1 MHFKGKVDSSGAQYV
16 KNLFCLSI
24 ISKNT
29 LSPETQRQGKV
40 KILTVLNSIF
50 LYSSHDKQ
58 CIQLN
63 ANE

>member
-24 ISKNT
+24 ISKNV
-29 LSPETQRQGKV
+29 LSPDTRRQEKV
-40 KILTVLNSIF
+40 EILTVLNSIF